1 MALSGS
7 FSTNKY
13 STSNHGTIGLNLS
26 WTATQNVA
34 NNTSTIKWTLK
45 SNGTMSSGY
54 YVQAGPV
61 KVSIGSTTVLNTTS
75 RFNMYGGGKYKKT
88 GSVTVNH
95 NEDGTKSIGMTI
107 KAAIYS
113 ASVNCTESKT
123 FTLDKI
129 DRYALITAISDFDD
143 ETRPTITYANPLGT
157 DRVNDIYVRMTWSG
171 GTLNATDWTKVD
183 DNGGTYEFTSTSL
196 PDAAITDMLSACP
209 TNTQLAVNFEI
220 KSTMDGTVYT
230 YTKAGSMK
238 VVNANPTFTN
248 LRYYDGNST
257 VTLVTDDPTKIV
269 QNLSVV
275 HFAVSNISAI
285 KGAKL
290 EELKIEI
297 PNLTTVTENYHTE
310 STSSKDNIDITHPS
324 AFNFTENVVAA
335 VKLTDSRGNFTTVNL
350 TIIMLGYTAPTATI
364 DIARQSNFYDDT
376 NVNVNPNYSSL
387 DSQNEMTIYGWYKLT
402 TDAYYDP
409 QTRFEVINGS
419 ATVSLNNKYEW
430 NIRIAIKDR
439 ISTWIVYDNL
449 YVGVG
454 IPIAFFDKLKKSVG
468 VNCLPKHE
476 KDLEVNGVSVVTKY
490 DTDATE
496 RAVGFWFDGR
506 TIYEKSVQLSSA
518 VTVNA
523 NAWNNNVYTFDTART
538 VVKCE
543 PYYISNDG
551 IVVFWGFMA
560 SQTVSGSNGLKMGLF
575 NSRDS
580 SCQVTHIKVY
590 YVYPAT

>member
-13 STSNHGTIGLNLS
+13 STSSHGTIGLNLS
-26 WTATQNVA
+26 WTATQSVA
-34 NNTSTIKWTLK
+34 NNTTTIKWTLK
-45 SNGTMSSGY
+45 SNGSMSTGY
-54 YVQAGPV
+54 NVQAGPV
-61 KVSIGSTTVLNTTS
+61 TVTINGTKVLNTTS
-75 RFNMYGGGKYKKT
+75 RFAMYGGGKYKKT
-88 GSVTVNH
+88 GSITVTH
-95 NEDGTKSIGMTI
+95 NTDGTKSVSMSV

-123 FTLDKI
+123 YTLDKI
-129 DRYALITAISDFDD
+129 DRYALITAISDFND
-143 ETRPTITYANPLGT
+143 ETRPTITYVNPLGT

-196 PDAAITDMLSACP
+196 PDAAIADMLSACSSS
-209 TNTQLAVNFEI
+209 TQLAVNFEI

-230 YTKAGSMK
+230 YTKAGAMK
-238 VVNANPTFTN
+238 VVNANPIFTN
-248 LRYYDGNST
+248 LRYYDGNSA
-257 VTLVTDDPTKIV
+257 VVLVTEDATKIV

-275 HFAVSNISAI
+275 HFAAANISAI

-324 AFNFTENVVAA
+324 PFNFTENVVAA

-350 TIIMLGYTAPTATI
+350 TIVMLGYAAPTATI
-364 DIARQSNFYDDT
+364 DVTRQSNFYDDT

-387 DSQNEMTIYGWYKLT
+387 DSKNEMTIYGWYKLA
-402 TDAYYDP
+402 TDPDYDP
-409 QTRFEVINGS
+409 QTQFTVTNGS
-419 ATVSLNNKYEW
+419 ATISLDNKFEW
-430 NIRIAIKDR
+430 NIRIAIKDK

-454 IPIAFFDKLKKSVG
+454 IPVAFFDKLKKSIG
-468 VNCLPKHE
+468 VNCLPKYE
-476 KDLEVNGVSVVTKY
+476 KDLEVDGVSVVTKY

-523 NAWNNNVYTFDTART
+523 NAWNNNVYTFDTDRI

-543 PYYISNDG
+543 AYYINNDG
-551 IVVFWGFMA
+551 IINFWGFMGSQSTA
-560 SQTVSGSNGLKMGLF
+560 SDLKKLSLF
-575 NSRDS
+575 NSRDA